1 MSSISEQFQSV
12 QQHADSYFQ
21 GTTALRSVIIIV
33 GVGATAWLIMKII
46 SRFTIGI
53 VQVTAEQADKAANED
68 RFVQWRQ
75 AETYLSVVLAL
86 VRAIIVG
93 VAIYF
98 GLKLL
103 FPAQNLLPATIGIST
118 VVVIVAGATIS
129 PLLRDLTN
137 GIIMILG
144 RWLSVGD
151 FVKIEPFGDVAGVVE
166 RVTLRSTKLRNING
180 DVIYLHNQYIQ
191 GVRVSPRGART
202 LAIELFVRDLKKGL
216 ERVEEVIKTLPTS
229 PTMIVTPL
237 HITTKEKMADNLWR
251 ISISGKTAPSRE
263 WLVEDFI
270 QAALLDGDKDK
281 KDPLIVYGPLV
292 HYDDPEANRRFS
304 RAVRTGS
311 RINK

>member
-1 MSSISEQFQSV
+1 MSNISEQLNGV
-12 QQHADSYFQ
+12 QEHADSYLKSV
-21 GTTALRSVIIIV
+21 TTLRSIVIVV
-33 GVGATAWLIMKII
+33 GVSLAAWAIMKII

-53 VQVTAEQADKAANED
+53 AQVTADRADKAANED

-75 AETYLSVVLAL
+75 VETYLSVVLAL
-86 VRAIIVG
+86 VRAVIVAA
-93 VAIYF
+93 AIYI
-98 GLKLL
+98 GLRLV
-103 FPAQNLLPATIGIST
+103 FPGQTLLPATIGIST

-137 GIIMILG
+137 GVIMIVG

-202 LAIELFVRDLKKGL
+202 LAVEVFVRDLKKGVDRL
-216 ERVEEVIKTLPTS
+216 EEVIKTLPSS
-229 PTMIVTPL
+229 PTMVVTPL
-237 HITTKEKMADNLWR
+237 HITEKEKIADNLWR
-251 ISISGKTAPSRE
+251 ITAIGKTAPSRE
-263 WLVEDFI
+263 WLIEDFI
-270 QAALLDGDKDK
+270 RAALLDGDKDK
-281 KDPLIVYGPLV
+281 KEPLIAYGPLV
-292 HYDDPEANRRFS
+292 HYADPEADRRFS

-311 RINK
+311 RATR